1 MSADLQLTEEH
12 IMIRDAAADFLAARC
27 DSSTLRKTVDAAF
40 AGQGN
45 GVDASL
51 WQAFGQELGYCGL
64 SLPEEVGGLN
74 LGMTEL
80 TLVMEQLGKR
90 LAPIPFFQSSVLAA
104 GVLQYA
110 CESTSASSYLE
121 ALASGEQTASLLM
134 DANAGKSEA
143 IFAAVNAKPDG
154 AHYLLNGSVAQAFAS
169 AESDFFLVSARLSD
183 SNEAAIFV
191 LPKGTV
197 GLNLKPIA
205 TWDTTR
211 PLLQVQLNS
220 VKATA
225 ASRLGKGDKALFGMF
240 EALSRANLAL
250 AAEALGGAQQVLDL
264 TLAYTAE
271 RVQFGRTIASYQAIK
286 HRAAQIMVKVESLRS
301 AVAGAAAAW
310 DSATTEA
317 ARRAA
322 ALDSAGARLLAE
334 DTYFYAAADSIQLHG
349 GVGFTWEYDPQLYY
363 KRAQAMRTWLGG
375 ADACTATI
383 VAHLGDAGVSAD
395 AADDHPL
402 RKEVATWMAANLTGK
417 FAPLKERGGPG
428 DDEAYPELRKEWEQH
443 MAQSGWT
450 CVGWPK
456 EYGGRD
462 MSVWEQVIFQE
473 EYARAG
479 GPGRMGHIGEGLV
492 GNTLLA
498 MGTEDQK
505 KRFLKGIQQG
515 TEFWCQGYSEP
526 SAGSDLANVRTRA
539 VQDENGDWRI
549 SGQKVWTSWAM
560 ESDWIFV
567 IARSEEGSQG
577 NKGLTFFLMPLK
589 QAGVEI
595 RPIKQITGGA
605 EFNEVFFDNA
615 LAKKEDVVGS
625 VGDGWRV
632 AMALLG
638 FERGIS
644 TLGQQM
650 QFIRELQ
657 WIVDAAKANGS
668 IKDIR
673 IQSRLAQ
680 AWAGLR
686 VMRASAVRMLGDT
699 SGNLSREALAYK
711 YYWSNWHRDLG
722 ELAMTVQGANANVRD
737 GDDGSKQTRLQH
749 MALFSRS
756 DTIYAGTN
764 EIQLNIMSER
774 GLNMPRE
781 PRGR

>member
-110 CESTSASSYLE
+110 CESANASSYLE

-143 IFAAVNAKPDG
+143 IFAAVSAKPDG

-310 DSATTEA
+310 DSATT
-317 ARRAA
+317 
-322 ALDSAGARLLAE
+322 
-334 DTYFYAAADSIQLHG
+334 
-349 GVGFTWEYDPQLYY
+349 
-363 KRAQAMRTWLGG
+363 
-375 ADACTATI
+375 
-383 VAHLGDAGVSAD
+383 
-395 AADDHPL
+395 
-402 RKEVATWMAANLTGK
+402 
-417 FAPLKERGGPG
+417 
-428 DDEAYPELRKEWEQH
+428 
-443 MAQSGWT
+443 
-450 CVGWPK
+450 
-456 EYGGRD
+456 
-462 MSVWEQVIFQE
+462 
-473 EYARAG
+473 
-479 GPGRMGHIGEGLV
+479 
-492 GNTLLA
+492 
-498 MGTEDQK
+498 
-505 KRFLKGIQQG
+505 
-515 TEFWCQGYSEP
+515 
-526 SAGSDLANVRTRA
+526 
-539 VQDENGDWRI
+539 
-549 SGQKVWTSWAM
+549 
-560 ESDWIFV
+560 
-567 IARSEEGSQG
+567 
-577 NKGLTFFLMPLK
+577 
-589 QAGVEI
+589 
-595 RPIKQITGGA
+595 
-605 EFNEVFFDNA
+605 
-615 LAKKEDVVGS
+615 
-625 VGDGWRV
+625 
-632 AMALLG
+632 
-638 FERGIS
+638 
-644 TLGQQM
+644 
-650 QFIRELQ
+650 
-657 WIVDAAKANGS
+657 
-668 IKDIR
+668 
-673 IQSRLAQ
+673 
-680 AWAGLR
+680 
-686 VMRASAVRMLGDT
+686 
-699 SGNLSREALAYK
+699 
-711 YYWSNWHRDLG
+711 
-722 ELAMTVQGANANVRD
+722 
-737 GDDGSKQTRLQH
+737 
-749 MALFSRS
+749 
-756 DTIYAGTN
+756 
-764 EIQLNIMSER
+764 
-774 GLNMPRE
+774 
-781 PRGR
+781 